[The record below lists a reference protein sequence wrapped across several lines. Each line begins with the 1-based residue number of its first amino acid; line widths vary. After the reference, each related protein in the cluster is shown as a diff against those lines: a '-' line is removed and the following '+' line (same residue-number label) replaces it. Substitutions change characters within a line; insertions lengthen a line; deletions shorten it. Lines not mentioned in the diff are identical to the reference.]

1 MALAIKVASLDGL
14 DDSIKSL
21 YVPVPTSEGTGFKL
35 ELDGYEDPTA
45 LKLTLD
51 KVRAEKGDATKA
63 LRDILKKYEGMPDP
77 EKLRAIMNQL
87 ENDEE
92 QKLIADG
99 KLPEVVKLRTEKMRQ
114 ELERVA
120 NEALTKSQASEAKA
134 TKYELQVLR
143 GQLAFEATQDG
154 VNVHPSAIKYIFS
167 MAREDGWGLD
177 EDGNARLFKNGE
189 IVLGKDG
196 KNPFTLS
203 EWLKDPKTIAD
214 NPTWYTAGNSGGG
227 AGGNKGKDSGKVDT
241 SKMSPEERLNYARK
255 NKT

>member
-1 MALAIKVASLDGL
+1 MALAIKVKSLDGL
-14 DDSIKSL
+14 DDATKGMYI
-21 YVPVPTSEGTGFKL
+21 PEGDGFR
-35 ELDGYEDPTA
+35 LDVEGYEDPTGLKSA
-45 LKLTLD
+45 LERERTAAKDASKTL
-51 KVRAEKGDATKA
+51 RET
-63 LRDILKKYEGMPDP
+63 LKKYEGMPEP
-77 EKLRAIMNQL
+77 EKLRAIMDQL

-134 TKYELQVLR
+134 TKYELQVLK

-189 IVLGKDG
+189 VVLGKDG

-214 NPTWYTAGNSGGG
+214 NPTWYIAGNSGGG
-227 AGGNKGKDSGKVDT
+227 AGGSGTKTTTKVDT
-241 SKMSPEERLNYARK
+241 SKMSPEEKMTYARR